1 MKKIF
6 LIYVFLSSSFLFS
19 NSSEIVN
26 LYNNQADELLEK
38 ITKWRH
44 HLHEFPEL
52 SNREFKTAKY
62 IENHLKEI
70 GLEVKT
76 GIAKTG
82 IIAILEGYKPGPFVA
97 LRADMDALPV
107 VERTGLPY
115 ASIQKA
121 KYNGLEVGVM
131 HACGHDAHMAILMGV
146 AEFFAANKD
155 KFPG

>member
-1 MKKIF
+1 M
-6 LIYVFLSSSFLFS
+6 
-19 NSSEIVN
+19 
-26 LYNNQADELLEK
+26 
-38 ITKWRH
+38 
-44 HLHEFPEL
+44 
-52 SNREFKTAKY
+52 
-62 IENHLKEI
+62 
-70 GLEVKT
+70 KT

-131 HACGHDAHMAILMGV
+131 HALCTDGDWSIGYEPMGHCSNTSG
-146 AEFFAANKD
+146 
-155 KFPG
+155 

>member
-6 LIYVFLSSSFLFS
+6 LIFIFLSSSFLIS
-19 NSSEIVN
+19 DSSEIVN
-26 LYNNQADELLEK
+26 LYSNQADELQEK

-76 GIAKTG
+76 GIAKTC
-82 IIAILEGYKPGPFVA
+82 LLYTSPSP
-97 LRADMDALPV
+97 RD
-107 VERTGLPY
+107 
-115 ASIQKA
+115 
-121 KYNGLEVGVM
+121 
-131 HACGHDAHMAILMGV
+131 
-146 AEFFAANKD
+146 
-155 KFPG
+155 

>member
-1 MKKIF
+1 LKKIF
-6 LIYVFLSSSFLFS
+6 LIYIFLSSSFLIS
-19 NSSEIVN
+19 DSSEIVN
-26 LYNNQADELLEK
+26 LYNNQADELQEK
-38 ITKWRH
+38 ITKWRR

-62 IENHLKEI
+62 IESHLKEI

-82 IIAILEGYKPGPFVA
+82 IIAILEGSEPGPFVA

-115 ASIQKA
+115 ASKQKA

-146 AEFFAANKD
+146 AEFFCGK
-155 KFPG
+155 